1 MLSER
6 QRNIVSHL
14 SPVKDFI
21 TITELASLF
30 QVSERTIQYDL
41 EYIESFADQLKIKI
55 ERSKSLGVKITSQ
68 DETSF
73 LSESNVEMDV
83 HFSKIERK
91 EQIILRLFES
101 SKPINSQKFADILN
115 VSRRTVVEDL
125 KSVQKWLGKYSLLL
139 EYKKNKGFIIEGNEK
154 NLREAY
160 ANIVSEYFRKAT
172 PHIGM
177 KNFSKEDLEKI
188 RRTVINILNEE
199 DFHLVQVGIDGLI
212 YHIIIAIHRAKEQY
226 MFEIPDEEYE
236 RLRQTDVFEIA
247 IKITQRL
254 EEIFPI
260 KFPKSEAAFITLH
273 LLGARVTSY
282 HEYQEH
288 KNITQISKL
297 FIQKVS
303 AQIGIPLIH
312 DHKLMTGLIT
322 HLQPAIHRMTFNMAH
337 SNPLK
342 EEIIDEYQELF
353 HAVKQQ
359 IYVLENPFHI
369 EFSDDEVAYLVLHFA
384 SSIER
389 LSSEQTTQIKVILL
403 CGSGVGTSQLLKS
416 RIKNIYPEFEILDAF
431 SIYEITEKILQSHGV
446 DYILSTVPVEDFSVP
461 TIEVSPFLNRED
473 RERLNQLI
481 NDFRERY
488 VSSYKTIGPTLEDV
502 LPFNHIQ
509 TNIIGKSRDDAIKE
523 SVKVLIDEGHVNAAY
538 AGDIIKHLDK
548 FGPYMVIGPNIALL
562 HSNFENV
569 NVPVSMSIM
578 HFKNGV
584 TFGHD
589 RYDPVKI
596 IIILA
601 TSQAQIH
608 LNALGQLSHLIMDEE
623 KRKELLNGNKEK
635 IIELIHSVSH
645 SKEEI

>member
-1 MLSER
+1 MSER

-14 SPVKDFI
+14 SPIKDFT

-30 QVSERTIQYDL
+30 QVSDRTIQYDL
-41 EYIESFADQLKIKI
+41 EYIESFVDQLQIKI

-73 LSESNVEMDV
+73 LSETNVEMDV

-91 EQIILRLFES
+91 EQIILSLFES

-125 KSVQKWLGKYSLLL
+125 KSVQEWLGDHSLLL

-188 RRTVINILNEE
+188 RRTVISILNEE

-236 RLRQTDVFEIA
+236 RLSQTDVFEIA
-247 IKITQRL
+247 IKITQQL

-260 KFPKSEAAFITLH
+260 EFPKSEAAFITLH

-322 HLQPAIHRMTFNMAH
+322 HLQPAIHRMTFNMGH

-342 EEIIDEYQELF
+342 SEIIREYQELF
-353 HAVKQQ
+353 YAIKQQ
-359 IYVLENPFHI
+359 INVLEEPFHI

-389 LSSEQTTQIKVILL
+389 LSNEQTTQIKVILL

-431 SIYEITEKILQSHGV
+431 SIYDITEKILQSHGV

-488 VSSYKTIGPTLEDV
+488 VTSHKSIGPTLEDV

-509 TNIIGKSRDDAIKE
+509 TNVIEKSRDEAIKE

-538 AGDIIKHLDK
+538 VDDIIKHLDK

-578 HFKNGV
+578 HFENGV
-584 TFGHD
+584 SFGHD

-608 LNALGQLSHLIMDEE
+608 LNALGQLSQLIMDEE

-645 SKEEI
+645 SKEET

>member
-14 SPVKDFI
+14 SPIKDFT

-30 QVSERTIQYDL
+30 QVSDRTIQYDL
-41 EYIESFADQLKIKI
+41 EYIESFVDQLQIKI

-73 LSESNVEMDV
+73 LSETNVEMDV

-91 EQIILRLFES
+91 EQIILSLFES

-125 KSVQKWLGKYSLLL
+125 KSVQEWLGDHSLLL

-188 RRTVINILNEE
+188 RRTVISILNEE

-236 RLRQTDVFEIA
+236 RLSQTDVFEIA
-247 IKITQRL
+247 IKITQQL

-260 KFPKSEAAFITLH
+260 EFPKSEAAFITLH

-322 HLQPAIHRMTFNMAH
+322 HLQPAIHRMTFNMGH

-342 EEIIDEYQELF
+342 SEIIREYQELF
-353 HAVKQQ
+353 YAIKQQ
-359 IYVLENPFHI
+359 INVLEEPFHI

-389 LSSEQTTQIKVILL
+389 LSNEQTTQIKVILL

-431 SIYEITEKILQSHGV
+431 SIYDITEKILQSHGV

-488 VSSYKTIGPTLEDV
+488 VTSHKSIGPTLEDV

-509 TNIIGKSRDDAIKE
+509 TNVIEKSRDEAIKE

-538 AGDIIKHLDK
+538 VDDIIKHLDK

-578 HFKNGV
+578 HFENGV
-584 TFGHD
+584 SFGHD

-608 LNALGQLSHLIMDEE
+608 LNALGQLSQLIMDEE

-645 SKEEI
+645 SKEET

>member
-101 SKPINSQKFADILN
+101 SKPINSQTFADILN

-125 KSVQKWLGKYSLLL
+125 KSVQEWLGKYSLLL

-160 ANIVSEYFRKAT
+160 VNIVSEYFRKAT

-247 IKITQRL
+247 IKITQQL

-342 EEIIDEYQELF
+342 
-353 HAVKQQ
+353 
-359 IYVLENPFHI
+359 
-369 EFSDDEVAYLVLHFA
+369 
-384 SSIER
+384 
-389 LSSEQTTQIKVILL
+389 
-403 CGSGVGTSQLLKS
+403 GKS
-416 RIKNIYPEFEILDAF
+416 LMNIKNYF
-431 SIYEITEKILQSHGV
+431 T
-446 DYILSTVPVEDFSVP
+446 
-461 TIEVSPFLNRED
+461 R
-473 RERLNQLI
+473 
-481 NDFRERY
+481 
-488 VSSYKTIGPTLEDV
+488 
-502 LPFNHIQ
+502 
-509 TNIIGKSRDDAIKE
+509 
-523 SVKVLIDEGHVNAAY
+523 
-538 AGDIIKHLDK
+538 
-548 FGPYMVIGPNIALL
+548 
-562 HSNFENV
+562 
-569 NVPVSMSIM
+569 
-578 HFKNGV
+578 
-584 TFGHD
+584 
-589 RYDPVKI
+589 
-596 IIILA
+596 
-601 TSQAQIH
+601 
-608 LNALGQLSHLIMDEE
+608 
-623 KRKELLNGNKEK
+623 
-635 IIELIHSVSH
+635 
-645 SKEEI
+645 

>member
-1 MLSER
+1 MSER

-101 SKPINSQKFADILN
+101 SKPINSQTFADILN

-125 KSVQKWLGKYSLLL
+125 KSVQEWLGKYSLLL

-160 ANIVSEYFRKAT
+160 VNIVSEYFRKAT

-247 IKITQRL
+247 IKITQQL

-342 EEIIDEYQELF
+342 GEIIDEYQELF

-481 NDFRERY
+481 NDFRER
-488 VSSYKTIGPTLEDV
+488 
-502 LPFNHIQ
+502 
-509 TNIIGKSRDDAIKE
+509 
-523 SVKVLIDEGHVNAAY
+523 
-538 AGDIIKHLDK
+538 
-548 FGPYMVIGPNIALL
+548 
-562 HSNFENV
+562 
-569 NVPVSMSIM
+569 
-578 HFKNGV
+578 
-584 TFGHD
+584 
-589 RYDPVKI
+589 
-596 IIILA
+596 
-601 TSQAQIH
+601 
-608 LNALGQLSHLIMDEE
+608 
-623 KRKELLNGNKEK
+623 
-635 IIELIHSVSH
+635 
-645 SKEEI
+645 